1 MFQPFVVCQI
11 MTQIER
17 NRQERRN
24 LENPKSP
31 HEAAVKAFGSYFT
44 TQCLQICQDDWLQ
57 FTSDAIQHVDSYV
70 AKARV
75 PQYYG
80 QQHQTSFQHH
90 MTLQQQQ
97 QQQHQ
102 SNAMTNATLK
112 TPVRPPAPA
121 PTYSI
126 SPVDV
131 GYGMRPLAPQSIGL
145 SPSDP
150 RNGLEIND
158 TSLSALNDMSFSSM
172 LGM

>member
-1 MFQPFVVCQI
+1 MFKPFVVYQI
-11 MTQIER
+11 MAQIER

-24 LENPKSP
+24 LESPKSP

-44 TQCLQICQDDWLQ
+44 TQCLQIRQDDWLQ
-57 FTSDAIQHVDSYV
+57 FTSDAIQHVNSYV

-97 QQQHQ
+97 QHQ
-102 SNAMTNATLK
+102 SSAMTYATMK

-121 PTYSI
+121 PTYAI

-131 GYGMRPLAPQSIGL
+131 GYGMRPLAPQSIGV
-145 SPSDP
+145 SPSDL

-158 TSLSALNDMSFSSM
+158 TNLSALDDMSFSNM

>member
-1 MFQPFVVCQI
+1 MA
-11 MTQIER
+11 QIER

-31 HEAAVKAFGSYFT
+31 HEAAVQAFGSYFT
-44 TQCLQICQDDWLQ
+44 TLCLQIRQDDWLQ
-57 FTSDAIQHVDSYV
+57 FTSDAIQHVNSYV

-80 QQHQTSFQHH
+80 QQYQTSFQHR

-97 QQQHQ
+97 QHQ
-102 SNAMTNATLK
+102 SSAMTYARLK
-112 TPVRPPAPA
+112 TPIRPPALV
-121 PTYSI
+121 PTSI

-131 GYGMRPLAPQSIGL
+131 GDGMQPLAPQSIGE
-145 SPSDP
+145 SSGDP
-150 RNGLEIND
+150 HNGLEIND
-158 TSLSALNDMSFSSM
+158 TSVSSLHNLSFSSM